1 MKVSGWGRYPVID
14 TKMTFAHS
22 ISALEDLWAQN
33 GAHAGMEHNAI
44 ARGNGRSYGDSA
56 LNAHQIISTLG
67 FNLMESFDEASGLLV
82 AGAGVLLSEIID
94 TFLPRGWFL
103 TVSPG
108 TKLVSLGGAVGSD
121 VHGKDHHVHGSFAQ
135 SLAFIDVVTPD
146 QGLLRCSPTE
156 HSELFHATTGGM
168 GLTGIVVRVGLY
180 LKRVPSAYVRQKL
193 VVCPDLKSI
202 MECFEDHADLPY
214 SVAWIDCLKQGAHSG
229 RSLFMG
235 GDFATTTE
243 LQERAPK
250 KAAAPFSCKAR
261 PLSVPLDFPSF
272 ALNSLSVKAFN
283 ALYFNHGRMVKADS
297 IVDYNKF
304 FYPLDAIAH
313 WNRIYGHRGFTQ
325 YQFVIPRSEA
335 PQALPQILEAI
346 ADRGQGSFL
355 TVLKLFGAQPK
366 FKGNLSFPEE
376 GYTLALD
383 FAVNAKLFPLLERL
397 DAMVIEHGG
406 HIYLAKDCRLSK
418 ESFAAMYGSRINE
431 FLEIKAQVD
440 RHNQLSSLQSER
452 LGLTV

>member
-14 TKMTFAHS
+14 TQMSFPRQEDTLS
-22 ISALEDLWAQN
+22 TLLEQ
-33 GAHAGMEHNAI
+33 GGI
-44 ARGNGRSYGDSA
+44 GRGNGRSYGDSA
-56 LNAHQIISTLG
+56 LNSGHIISAQG
-67 FNLMESFDEASGLLV
+67 FNLMESFDEVSGLLV

-108 TKLVSLGGAVGSD
+108 TKLVTLGGAVASD
-121 VHGKDHHVHGSFAQ
+121 VHGKDHHVNGSFAR
-135 SLAFIDVVTPD
+135 SLAFVDLFTPD
-146 QGLLRCSPTE
+146 QGLVRISPTE

-168 GLTGIVVRVGLY
+168 GLTGIIVRVGLY
-180 LKRVPSAYVRQKL
+180 LKKVPSAYIHQKL

-202 MECFEDHADLPY
+202 MECFEENAGLPY

-235 GDFATTTE
+235 GDFAQVKE
-243 LQERAPK
+243 LEGK
-250 KAAAPFSCKAR
+250 DPFAVKSR
-261 PLSVPLDFPSF
+261 LLSVPVDFPSF

-283 ALYFNHGRMVKADS
+283 ALYFNHGRMVKSDS
-297 IVDYNKF
+297 VVNYNSF

-313 WNRIYGHRGFTQ
+313 WNRIYGRRGFTQ

-335 PQALPQILEAI
+335 AKALPQLLATI
-346 ADRGQGSFL
+346 AESGQGSFL
-355 TVLKLFGAQPK
+355 TVLKLFGAQPH

-397 DAMVIEHGG
+397 DAQVIEHGG
-406 HIYLAKDCRLSK
+406 HIYLAKDCRLNS
-418 ESFAAMYGSRINE
+418 EAFRAMYGARVDE
-431 FLEIKAQVD
+431 FLEIKASVD
-440 RHNQLSSLQSER
+440 AHNRLSSLQSER

>member
-14 TKMTFAHS
+14 TKMSFPRREEAL
-22 ISALEDLWAQN
+22 SALLEQ
-33 GAHAGMEHNAI
+33 GGI
-44 ARGNGRSYGDSA
+44 GRGNGRSYGDSA
-56 LNAHQIISTLG
+56 LNREHIISALG
-67 FNLMESFDEASGLLV
+67 FNLMESFDEKSGLLV

-108 TKLVSLGGAVGSD
+108 TKLVTLGGAVASD
-121 VHGKDHHVHGSFAQ
+121 VHGKDHHINGSFARA
-135 SLAFIDVVTPD
+135 LAFVDLYTPD
-146 QGLLRCSPTE
+146 QGLLRVSPTE
-156 HSELFHATTGGM
+156 HSALFHATTGGM
-168 GLTGIVVRVGLY
+168 GLTGFIVRVGLY
-180 LKRVPSAYVRQKL
+180 LKKVPSAYIRQKL
-193 VVCPDLKSI
+193 VVCPDLQSI
-202 MECFEDHADLPY
+202 MECFEENAGLPY

-235 GDFATTTE
+235 GDFA
-243 LQERAPK
+243 QV
-250 KAAAPFSCKAR
+250 KALDGKEPFAVKSR
-261 PLSVPLDFPSF
+261 PLTVPVDFPAF

-297 IVDYNKF
+297 IVNYNTF

-313 WNRIYGHRGFTQ
+313 WNRIYGRRGFTQ

-335 PQALPQILEAI
+335 QKALPKLLSTI
-346 ADRGQGSFL
+346 AESGQGSFL
-355 TVLKLFGAQPK
+355 TVLKLFGAQLH

-397 DAMVIEHGG
+397 DAQVIEHGG
-406 HIYLAKDCRLSK
+406 HIYLAKDCRLGS
-418 ESFAAMYGSRINE
+418 ETFRAMYGARVDE
-431 FLEIKAQVD
+431 FLEIKSSVD
-440 RHNQLSSLQSER
+440 AHNRLSSLQSER

>member
-1 MKVSGWGRYPVID
+1 MEKSKMKVSGWGRYPVID
-14 TKMTFAHS
+14 TTMSFPRREEAL
-22 ISALEDLWAQN
+22 SALLEQ
-33 GAHAGMEHNAI
+33 GGI
-44 ARGNGRSYGDSA
+44 GRGNGRSYGDSA
-56 LNAHQIISTLG
+56 LNREHIISSLG
-67 FNLMESFDEASGLLV
+67 FNLMESFDEETGLLV

-108 TKLVSLGGAVGSD
+108 TKLVTLGGAVASD
-121 VHGKDHHVHGSFAQ
+121 VHGKDHHVNGSFARA
-135 SLAFIDVVTPD
+135 LAFIDLYTPD
-146 QGLLRCSPTE
+146 QGLLRVSSTE
-156 HSELFHATTGGM
+156 HSALFHATTGGM
-168 GLTGIVVRVGLY
+168 GLTGFIVRVGLY
-180 LKRVPSAYVRQKL
+180 LKKVPSAYIRQKL
-193 VVCPDLKSI
+193 VVCPDLHSI
-202 MECFEDHADLPY
+202 MECFEENADLPY

-235 GDFATTTE
+235 GDFAQVKE
-243 LQERAPK
+243 LEGK
-250 KAAAPFSCKAR
+250 DPFAVKSR
-261 PLSVPLDFPSF
+261 PLAVPVDFPAF

-297 IVDYNKF
+297 IVNYNTF

-313 WNRIYGHRGFTQ
+313 WNRIYGRRGFTQ

-335 PQALPQILEAI
+335 QKALPKLLSTI
-346 ADRGQGSFL
+346 AESGQGSFL
-355 TVLKLFGAQPK
+355 TVLKLFGAQLH

-397 DAMVIEHGG
+397 DAQVIEHGG
-406 HIYLAKDCRLSK
+406 HIYLAKDCRLGS
-418 ESFAAMYGSRINE
+418 ETFRAMYGARVDE
-431 FLEIKAQVD
+431 FLEIKASVD
-440 RHNQLSSLQSER
+440 AHNRLSSLQSER

>member
-14 TKMTFAHS
+14 TQMSFPRQEDTLS
-22 ISALEDLWAQN
+22 TLLEQ
-33 GAHAGMEHNAI
+33 GGI
-44 ARGNGRSYGDSA
+44 GRGNGRSYGDSA
-56 LNAHQIISTLG
+56 LNSGHIISAQG
-67 FNLMESFDEASGLLV
+67 FNLMESFDEVSGLLV

-108 TKLVSLGGAVGSD
+108 TKLVTLGGAVASD
-121 VHGKDHHVHGSFAQ
+121 VHGKDHHVNGSFAR
-135 SLAFIDVVTPD
+135 SLAFVDLFTPD
-146 QGLLRCSPTE
+146 QGLVRISPTE

-168 GLTGIVVRVGLY
+168 GLTGIIVRVGLY
-180 LKRVPSAYVRQKL
+180 LKKVPSAYIHQKL

-202 MECFEDHADLPY
+202 MECFEENAGLPY

-235 GDFATTTE
+235 GDFAQVKE
-243 LQERAPK
+243 LEGK
-250 KAAAPFSCKAR
+250 DPFAVKSR
-261 PLSVPLDFPSF
+261 PLSVPVDFPSF

-283 ALYFNHGRMVKADS
+283 ALYFNHGRMVKSDS
-297 IVDYNKF
+297 VVNYNSF

-313 WNRIYGHRGFTQ
+313 WNRIYGRRGFTQ

-335 PQALPQILEAI
+335 AKALPQLLATI
-346 ADRGQGSFL
+346 AESGQGSFL
-355 TVLKLFGAQPK
+355 TVLKLFGAQPH

-383 FAVNAKLFPLLERL
+383 FAVNAKLFPLLEHL
-397 DAMVIEHGG
+397 DAQVIEHGG
-406 HIYLAKDCRLSK
+406 HIYLAKDCRLNS
-418 ESFAAMYGSRINE
+418 EAFRAMYGARVDE
-431 FLEIKAQVD
+431 FLEIKASVD
-440 RHNQLSSLQSER
+440 AHNRLSSLQSER

>member
-1 MKVSGWGRYPVID
+1 MEKSKMKVSGWGRYPVID
-14 TKMTFAHS
+14 TTMSFPRREEAL
-22 ISALEDLWAQN
+22 SALLEQ
-33 GAHAGMEHNAI
+33 GGI
-44 ARGNGRSYGDSA
+44 GRGNGRSYGDSA
-56 LNAHQIISTLG
+56 LNREHIISSLG
-67 FNLMESFDEASGLLV
+67 FNLMESFNEESGLLV

-108 TKLVSLGGAVGSD
+108 TKLVTLGGAVASD
-121 VHGKDHHVHGSFAQ
+121 VHGKDHHVNGSFARA
-135 SLAFIDVVTPD
+135 LAFVDLYTPD
-146 QGLLRCSPTE
+146 QGLLRVSATE
-156 HSELFHATTGGM
+156 HSALFHATTGGM
-168 GLTGIVVRVGLY
+168 GLTGFIVRVGLY
-180 LKRVPSAYVRQKL
+180 LKKVPSAYIRQKL
-193 VVCPDLKSI
+193 VVCPDLQSI
-202 MECFEDHADLPY
+202 MECFEENAGLPY

-235 GDFATTTE
+235 GDFAQVKE
-243 LQERAPK
+243 LDGKE
-250 KAAAPFSCKAR
+250 PFAVKSR
-261 PLSVPLDFPSF
+261 PLTVPVDFPAF

-297 IVDYNKF
+297 IVNYNTF

-313 WNRIYGHRGFTQ
+313 WNRIYGRRGFTQ

-335 PQALPQILEAI
+335 QKALPKLLSTI
-346 ADRGQGSFL
+346 AESGQGSFL
-355 TVLKLFGAQPK
+355 TVLKLFGAQLH

-397 DAMVIEHGG
+397 DAQVIEHGG
-406 HIYLAKDCRLSK
+406 HIYLAKDCRLGS
-418 ESFAAMYGSRINE
+418 ETFRAMYGARVDE
-431 FLEIKAQVD
+431 FLEIKASVD
-440 RHNQLSSLQSER
+440 AHNRLSSLQSER

>member
-14 TKMTFAHS
+14 TTMSFPRREEAL
-22 ISALEDLWAQN
+22 SALLEQ
-33 GAHAGMEHNAI
+33 GGI
-44 ARGNGRSYGDSA
+44 GRGNGRSYGDSA
-56 LNAHQIISTLG
+56 LNREHIISSLG
-67 FNLMESFDEASGLLV
+67 FNLMESFNEESGLLV

-108 TKLVSLGGAVGSD
+108 TKLVTLGGAVASD
-121 VHGKDHHVHGSFAQ
+121 VHGKDHHVNGSFARA
-135 SLAFIDVVTPD
+135 LAFVDLYTPD
-146 QGLLRCSPTE
+146 QGLLRVSATE
-156 HSELFHATTGGM
+156 HSALFHATTGGM
-168 GLTGIVVRVGLY
+168 GLTGFIVRVGLY
-180 LKRVPSAYVRQKL
+180 LKKVPSAYIRQKL
-193 VVCPDLKSI
+193 VVCPDLQSI
-202 MECFEDHADLPY
+202 MECFEENAGLPY

-235 GDFATTTE
+235 GDFAQVKE
-243 LQERAPK
+243 LDGKE
-250 KAAAPFSCKAR
+250 PFAVKSR
-261 PLSVPLDFPSF
+261 PLTVPVDFPAF

-297 IVDYNKF
+297 IVNYNTF

-313 WNRIYGHRGFTQ
+313 WNRIYGRRGFTQ

-335 PQALPQILEAI
+335 QKALPKLLSTI
-346 ADRGQGSFL
+346 AESGQGSFL
-355 TVLKLFGAQPK
+355 TVLKLFGAQLH

-397 DAMVIEHGG
+397 DAQVIEHGG
-406 HIYLAKDCRLSK
+406 HIYLAKDCRLGS
-418 ESFAAMYGSRINE
+418 ETFRAMYGARVDE
-431 FLEIKAQVD
+431 FLEIKASVD
-440 RHNQLSSLQSER
+440 AHNRLSSLQSER